1 MRLACPLCSATLC
14 EYAGG
19 NLIVRHRGRLIA
31 ATTNGIQVLQCW
43 RCGAVLDGER
53 IRELVRK
60 VGRENGQEGTQ
71 ERPTS

>member
-31 ATTNGIQVLQCW
+31 ATTNGIQALQCW
-43 RCGAVLDGER
+43 RCGTILDGER
-53 IRELVRK
+53 IRELIRSDR
-60 VGRENGQEGTQ
+60 RENGPEGAE